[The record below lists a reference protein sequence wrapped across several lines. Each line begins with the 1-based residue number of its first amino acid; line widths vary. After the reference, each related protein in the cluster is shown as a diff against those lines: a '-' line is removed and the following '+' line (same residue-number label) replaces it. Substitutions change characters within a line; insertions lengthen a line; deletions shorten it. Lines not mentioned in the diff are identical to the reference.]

1 MIKHRYAH
9 EIDPNGGSAAAR
21 LARLAQPG
29 QKVLELGTGPGTV
42 TRILHSKG
50 CKVTGVEMDPE
61 TLAMCQPFCEKT
73 LQANLEDPQW
83 HESLQNEKF
92 DVVLCADVLEHLRD
106 PRPLL
111 SLLPS
116 FLNDQGFVLMS
127 LPNAS
132 HLTVVASLMA
142 GRFPYQSKGLLDNT
156 HLRFFG
162 REDIDALLRECGLL
176 WQKWETVQ
184 VDPAQAELQSFWNRL
199 EAQDQAFLRERCA
212 DGLVYQH
219 VVKAYPTSASGQMVK
234 LIQDLADAKLL
245 AGAQAAQLAEQASA
259 HDSAQA
265 IWLNEKNELLEAS
278 VALEAN
284 HQAAITWL
292 EEQLQNHQNSLAWTE
307 TQLQNH
313 QSSLTWAE
321 GQLKSHQASLAWAEG
336 ELKRQQAH
344 LALLEGQLKE
354 SQNALVQAQSQIDF
368 DALSLAQLKHAIA
381 LTEDAKLS
389 AEQEVSSLKNSRSW
403 RYTRFLRRTC

>member
-21 LARLAQPG
+21 LARLVQPG

-42 TRILHSKG
+42 TRILHSKA

-73 LQANLEDPQW
+73 LQANLEDPHW
-83 HESLQNEKF
+83 HASLQNEKF

-162 REDIDALLRECGLL
+162 REDIDAMLRECGLV

-199 EAQDQAFLRERCA
+199 EAQDQAYLRERCA

-219 VVKAYPTSASGQMVK
+219 VVKAYPSTAAGQMVK
-234 LIQDLADAKLL
+234 LMQDLADAKAL
-245 AGAQAAQLAEQASA
+245 AAEQATSNA
-259 HDSAQA
+259 KAQA
-265 IWLNEKNELLEAS
+265 LWLSEKNELLTSAS
-278 VALEAN
+278 DIEET
-284 HQAAITWL
+284 QKTAIQWL
-292 EEQLQNHQNSLAWTE
+292 EEQLKNHQTSLAWAE
-307 TQLQNH
+307 TQLKNH
-313 QSSLTWAE
+313 QT
-321 GQLKSHQASLAWAEG
+321 SLAWAEG
-336 ELKRQQAH
+336 QLQSLQTSLAH
-344 LALLEGQLKE
+344 ADGQLKE
-354 SQNALVQAQSQIDF
+354 SQNALAKAQSQIETDRF
-368 DALSLAQLKHAIA
+368 NLGQLEKQLALSEHGKQVAEEEI
-381 LTEDAKLS
+381 S
-389 AEQEVSSLKNSRSW
+389 ALKNSRSW
-403 RYTRFLRRTC
+403 RYTRFLRQSN

>member
-21 LARLAQPG
+21 LARLVQPG

-73 LQANLEDPQW
+73 LQANLEDPHW
-83 HESLQNEKF
+83 HESLHNEKF

-162 REDIDALLRECGLL
+162 REDIDAMLRECGLV

-199 EAQDQAFLRERCA
+199 EAQDQAYLRERCA

-219 VVKAYPTSASGQMVK
+219 VVKAYPTSASGQMLK
-234 LIQDLADAKLL
+234 LMQDLADAKLL
-245 AGAQAAQLAEQASA
+245 AEAHAAQLAEQASA

-265 IWLNEKNELLEAS
+265 IWLNERNELLEAS

-313 QSSLTWAE
+313 QSSL
-321 GQLKSHQASLAWAEG
+321 AWAEG

-354 SQNALVQAQSQIDF
+354 SQNALVQAQSQINF
-368 DALSLAQLKHAIA
+368 DALSLAQLKQA
-381 LTEDAKLS
+381 LAA
-389 AEQEVSSLKNSRSW
+389 AEQEISSLKNSRSW
-403 RYTRFLRRTC
+403 RYTRFLRRTS

>member
-1 MIKHRYAH
+1 MTKHRYAH
-9 EIDPNGGSAAAR
+9 EIDPKGGSAAAR
-21 LARLAQPG
+21 LARLVQPG

-73 LQANLEDPQW
+73 LQANLEDSHW
-83 HESLQNEKF
+83 HVSLHNEKF

-116 FLNDQGFVLMS
+116 FLNVQGFVLMS

-142 GRFPYQSKGLLDNT
+142 GRFPYQGKGLLDNT

-162 REDIDALLRECGLL
+162 REDIDALLRECGLV

-199 EAQDQAFLRERCA
+199 EAQDQAYLRERCA

-234 LIQDLADAKLL
+234 LMQDLADAKALLEVQTANL
-245 AGAQAAQLAEQASA
+245 AGQAAAQVNAQDMWVQEKSDLLSA
-259 HDSAQA
+259 AAVLEEAQKTA
-265 IWLNEKNELLEAS
+265 I
-278 VALEAN
+278 
-284 HQAAITWL
+284 QWL
-292 EEQLQNHQNSLAWTE
+292 EEQLKNHQT
-307 TQLQNH
+307 
-313 QSSLTWAE
+313 
-321 GQLKSHQASLAWAEG
+321 SLAWAETQ
-336 ELKRQQAH
+336 LKNHQTSLAWAEVQLQSLQTSLAH
-344 LALLEGQLKE
+344 ADGQLKA
-354 SQNALVQAQSQIDF
+354 SQNALAKAQLQVES
-368 DALSLAQLKHAIA
+368 DALSLEQLEKQLA
-381 LTEDAKLS
+381 LSEHGKQA
-389 AEQEVSSLKNSRSW
+389 AEQEILALKNSRSW
-403 RYTRFLRRTC
+403 RYTRFLRQSN

>member
-21 LARLAQPG
+21 LARLVQPS

-73 LQANLEDPQW
+73 LQANLEDPNW
-83 HESLQNEKF
+83 HASLHNEKF

-162 REDIDALLRECGLL
+162 REDIDAMLRECGLV

-199 EAQDQAFLRERCA
+199 EAQDQAYLRERCA

-219 VVKAYPTSASGQMVK
+219 VVKAYPSTAAGQMVK
-234 LIQDLADAKLL
+234 LMQDLADAKAL
-245 AGAQAAQLAEQASA
+245 AAEQATSNA
-259 HDSAQA
+259 KAQA
-265 IWLNEKNELLEAS
+265 LWLSEKNELLTSAS
-278 VALEAN
+278 DIEET
-284 HQAAITWL
+284 QKTAIQWL
-292 EEQLQNHQNSLAWTE
+292 EEQLKNHQTSLAWAE
-307 TQLQNH
+307 TQLKNH
-313 QSSLTWAE
+313 QT
-321 GQLKSHQASLAWAEG
+321 SLAWAEG
-336 ELKRQQAH
+336 QLQSLQTSLAH
-344 LALLEGQLKE
+344 ADGQLKE
-354 SQNALVQAQSQIDF
+354 SQNALAKAQSQIETDRF
-368 DALSLAQLKHAIA
+368 NLGQLEKQLALSEHGKQVAEEEI
-381 LTEDAKLS
+381 S
-389 AEQEVSSLKNSRSW
+389 ALKNSRSW
-403 RYTRFLRRTC
+403 RYTRFLRQSN

>member
-21 LARLAQPG
+21 LARLVQPS

-73 LQANLEDPQW
+73 LQANLEDPHW
-83 HESLQNEKF
+83 HASLQNEKF

-162 REDIDALLRECGLL
+162 REDIDAMLRECGLV

-199 EAQDQAFLRERCA
+199 EAQDQAYLRERCA

-219 VVKAYPTSASGQMVK
+219 VVKAYPSTAAGQMVK
-234 LIQDLADAKLL
+234 LMQDLADAKAL
-245 AGAQAAQLAEQASA
+245 AAEQATSNA
-259 HDSAQA
+259 KAQA
-265 IWLNEKNELLEAS
+265 LWLSEKNELLTSAS
-278 VALEAN
+278 DIEET
-284 HQAAITWL
+284 QKTAIQWL
-292 EEQLQNHQNSLAWTE
+292 EEQLKNHQTSLAWAE
-307 TQLQNH
+307 TQLKNH
-313 QSSLTWAE
+313 QT
-321 GQLKSHQASLAWAEG
+321 SLAWAEG
-336 ELKRQQAH
+336 QLQSLQTSLAH
-344 LALLEGQLKE
+344 ADGQLKE
-354 SQNALVQAQSQIDF
+354 SQNALAKAQSQIETDRF
-368 DALSLAQLKHAIA
+368 NLGQLEKQLALSEHGKQVAEEEI
-381 LTEDAKLS
+381 S
-389 AEQEVSSLKNSRSW
+389 ALKNSRSW
-403 RYTRFLRRTC
+403 RYTRFLRQSN

>member
-21 LARLAQPG
+21 LARLVQPG

-73 LQANLEDPQW
+73 LQANLEDPHW
-83 HESLQNEKF
+83 HESLHNEKF

-162 REDIDALLRECGLL
+162 REDIDAMLRECGLV

-199 EAQDQAFLRERCA
+199 EAQDQAYLRERCA

-219 VVKAYPTSASGQMVK
+219 VVKAYPSSAAGQMVK
-234 LIQDLADAKLL
+234 LMQDLADAKL
-245 AGAQAAQLAEQASA
+245 AADEQT
-259 HDSAQA
+259 SAQTM
-265 IWLNEKNELLEAS
+265 WMQEKNELLEAA
-278 VALEAN
+278 VALETN

-292 EEQLQNHQNSLAWTE
+292 EEQLK
-307 TQLQNH
+307 NH
-313 QSSLTWAE
+313 QSSLAWTQT
-321 GQLKSHQASLAWAEG
+321 QLQNHQASLAWAEG
-336 ELKRQQAH
+336 ELKRQQAN

-354 SQNALVQAQSQIDF
+354 SQNALLQAQSQINF
-368 DALSLAQLKHAIA
+368 DALSLAQLQQA
-381 LTEDAKLS
+381 LAA
-389 AEQEVSSLKNSRSW
+389 AEQEISSLKNSRSW
-403 RYTRFLRRTC
+403 RYTRFLRRTS